1 MTQRSIYQNLDP
13 TLNGYHPDW
22 YDKNAKLISRK
33 PGCSV
38 ISYQCNGTGILYD
51 YAIFPGIDLIFM
63 DFNCSDI
70 FDEPNEMRNVL
81 EIRHYQE
88 GRVEFEFEFEGD
100 KVFHLQQDEFCVN
113 GMLNMP
119 ARYSFPFDY
128 CSGLSLV
135 LDKNSMTE
143 VTRSQLALFQI
154 DISVLEEDL
163 DTAHQWYICKTPPS
177 MCHVFEEL
185 YAAKEH
191 ETSQYFRIKVLE
203 LLYHATK
210 LRKEDRVAA
219 TYYAREHI
227 EIVKR
232 VRKAM
237 LKDLSR
243 SIPLEQFLRGE
254 AISTVT
260 FQTIFKQIYG
270 RSPYAYLKHYRM
282 NSAAVQLRESNESIN
297 QIALSLGYSNASK
310 FARAFRDVFGVLPKD
325 YRTAQK
331 AI

>member
-1 MTQRSIYQNLDP
+1 MIEKS
-13 TLNGYHPDW
+13 YHPDW
-22 YDKNAKLISRK
+22 YDEGATLLEQQ
-33 PGCSV
+33 PGCSI
-38 ISYQCNGTGILYD
+38 ISYPRSGTSILYD

-70 FDEPNEMRNVL
+70 FEEPNQVRNIL
-81 EIRHYQE
+81 ELRHYQE
-88 GRVEFEFEFEGD
+88 GRIEFEFEGD
-100 KVFHLQQDEFCVN
+100 KVFHLQQGEFCVN
-113 GMLNMP
+113 GMLNIP

-135 LDKNSMTE
+135 IDKYSMTTE
-143 VTRSQLALFQI
+143 TKTQLALFQI

-163 DTAHQWYICKTPPS
+163 GRTHQWYICKTPSS
-177 MCHVFEEL
+177 MHHVFEEL
-185 YAAKEH
+185 YTAKGREPV
-191 ETSQYFRIKVLE
+191 QYFRIKVME

-210 LRKEDRVAA
+210 LCKEDRISA
-219 TYYAREHI
+219 TYYSKKHI
-227 EIVKR
+227 DIVKR

-237 LKDLSR
+237 LEDLSCCV
-243 SIPLEQFLRGE
+243 PLEQFLQGE

-260 FQTIFKQIYG
+260 FQRIFKQIYG
-270 RSPYAYLKHYRM
+270 CPPYAYLRHYRM

-331 AI
+331 VV

>member
-51 YAIFPGIDLIFM
+51 YSIFPGIDLIFM

-88 GRVEFEFEFEGD
+88 GRVEFEFEGD
-100 KVFHLQQDEFCVN
+100 KMFHLQQDEFCVN

-243 SIPLEQFLRGE
+243 STPLEQFLRGE

>member
-1 MTQRSIYQNLDP
+1 MTEKS
-13 TLNGYHPDW
+13 YHPDW
-22 YDKNAKLISRK
+22 YDEGATLLEQQ
-33 PGCSV
+33 PGCSI
-38 ISYQCNGTGILYD
+38 ISYECNGRGILYD

-70 FDEPNEMRNVL
+70 FEEPNQVRNML
-81 EIRHYQE
+81 ELRHYHE
-88 GRVEFEFEFEGD
+88 GRIEFEFEGD
-100 KVFHLQQDEFCVN
+100 KVFHLQQDKFCVN

-135 LDKNSMTE
+135 IDKYSMTTE
-143 VTRSQLALFQI
+143 TKAQLALFQI
-154 DISVLEEDL
+154 DVSVLEEDL
-163 DTAHQWYICKTPPS
+163 GPAHQWYICKTPSS
-177 MCHVFEEL
+177 MHHVFEEL
-185 YAAKEH
+185 YAAKGREPV
-191 ETSQYFRIKVLE
+191 QYFRIKVLE

-210 LRKEDRVAA
+210 LCKEDHVSA
-219 TYYAREHI
+219 TYYSRKHI
-227 EIVKR
+227 DIVKR

-237 LKDLSR
+237 LEDLSC
-243 SIPLEQFLRGE
+243 SIPLEQFLQGE

-282 NSAAVQLRESNESIN
+282 NSAAVQLRESNKSIN

-310 FARAFRDVFGVLPKD
+310 FARAFQDVFGMLPKD
-325 YRTAQK
+325 YRATQK
-331 AI
+331 PI

>member
-51 YAIFPGIDLIFM
+51 YSIFPGIDLIFM

-88 GRVEFEFEFEGD
+88 GRVEFEFEGD

-113 GMLNMP
+113 GMMNMP

-243 SIPLEQFLRGE
+243 STPLEQFLRGE

>member
-51 YAIFPGIDLIFM
+51 YSIFPGIDLIFM

-88 GRVEFEFEFEGD
+88 GRVEFEFEGD
-100 KVFHLQQDEFCVN
+100 KVFHLQQDEYCVN

-243 SIPLEQFLRGE
+243 STPLEQFLRGE

>member
-33 PGCSV
+33 PDCSV

-51 YAIFPGIDLIFM
+51 YSIFPGIDLIFM

-88 GRVEFEFEFEGD
+88 GRVEFEFEGD

-243 SIPLEQFLRGE
+243 STPLEQFLRGE

>member
-51 YAIFPGIDLIFM
+51 YSIFPGIDLIFM

-88 GRVEFEFEFEGD
+88 GRVEFEFEGD

-243 SIPLEQFLRGE
+243 STPLEQFLRGE

-282 NSAAVQLRESNESIN
+282 NSAAST
-297 QIALSLGYSNASK
+297 
-310 FARAFRDVFGVLPKD
+310 VL
-325 YRTAQK
+325 
-331 AI
+331 

>member
-51 YAIFPGIDLIFM
+51 YSIFPGIDLIFM

-88 GRVEFEFEFEGD
+88 GRVEFEFEGD

-191 ETSQYFRIKVLE
+191 ETSQYFRIKALE

-243 SIPLEQFLRGE
+243 STPLEQFLRGE

>member
-51 YAIFPGIDLIFM
+51 YSIFPGIDLIFM

-70 FDEPNEMRNVL
+70 FDEPNEMLNVL

-88 GRVEFEFEFEGD
+88 GRVEFEFEGD

-243 SIPLEQFLRGE
+243 STPLEQFLRGE

>member
-51 YAIFPGIDLIFM
+51 YSIFPGIDLIFM

-88 GRVEFEFEFEGD
+88 GRVEFEFEGD

-237 LKDLSR
+237 LKNLSR
-243 SIPLEQFLRGE
+243 STPLEQFLRGE

>member
-51 YAIFPGIDLIFM
+51 YSIFPGIDLIFM

-88 GRVEFEFEFEGD
+88 GRVEFEFEGD

-143 VTRSQLALFQI
+143 VTRSQLALLQI

-243 SIPLEQFLRGE
+243 STPLEQFLRGE

>member
-22 YDKNAKLISRK
+22 YDKNGKLISRK

-51 YAIFPGIDLIFM
+51 YSIFPGIDLIFM

-88 GRVEFEFEFEGD
+88 GRVEFEFEGD

-243 SIPLEQFLRGE
+243 STPLEQFLRGE

>member
-51 YAIFPGIDLIFM
+51 YSIFPGIDLIFM

-88 GRVEFEFEFEGD
+88 GRVEFEFEGD
-100 KVFHLQQDEFCVN
+100 KVFHLQQDEFCVT

-243 SIPLEQFLRGE
+243 STPLEQFLRGE

>member
-51 YAIFPGIDLIFM
+51 YSIFPGIDLIFM

-88 GRVEFEFEFEGD
+88 GRVEFEFEGD

-232 VRKAM
+232 VRKTM

-243 SIPLEQFLRGE
+243 STPLEQFLRGE

>member
-51 YAIFPGIDLIFM
+51 YSIFPGIDLIFM

-88 GRVEFEFEFEGD
+88 GRVEFEFEGD

-163 DTAHQWYICKTPPS
+163 DTAHQWYICKTSPS

-243 SIPLEQFLRGE
+243 STPLEQFLRGE

>member
-51 YAIFPGIDLIFM
+51 YSIFPGIDLIFM

-88 GRVEFEFEFEGD
+88 GRVEFEFEGD

-243 SIPLEQFLRGE
+243 STPLEQFLRGE

-282 NSAAVQLRESNESIN
+282 NSAAVQLRESNESI
-297 QIALSLGYSNASK
+297 I
-310 FARAFRDVFGVLPKD
+310 FGWVIRPP
-325 YRTAQK
+325 QK
-331 AI
+331 RR

>member
-33 PGCSV
+33 PGWSV

-51 YAIFPGIDLIFM
+51 YSIFPGIDLIFM

-88 GRVEFEFEFEGD
+88 GRVEFEFEGD

-243 SIPLEQFLRGE
+243 STPLEQFLRGE

>member
-51 YAIFPGIDLIFM
+51 YSIFPGIDLIFM

-88 GRVEFEFEFEGD
+88 GRVEFEFEGD

-243 SIPLEQFLRGE
+243 STPLEQFLRGE

-270 RSPYAYLKHYRM
+270 RSPYAYLKP
-282 NSAAVQLRESNESIN
+282 
-297 QIALSLGYSNASK
+297 
-310 FARAFRDVFGVLPKD
+310 LPD
-325 YRTAQK
+325 E
-331 AI
+331 

>member
-63 DFNCSDI
+63 DFNCSDV

-88 GRVEFEFEFEGD
+88 GRVEFEFEGD

-243 SIPLEQFLRGE
+243 STPLEQFLRGE

>member
-1 MTQRSIYQNLDP
+1 MTQRSIYKNLDP

-51 YAIFPGIDLIFM
+51 YSIFPGIDLIFM

-88 GRVEFEFEFEGD
+88 GRVEFEFEGD

-243 SIPLEQFLRGE
+243 STPLEQFLRGE

>member
-22 YDKNAKLISRK
+22 YDKNVKLISRK

-51 YAIFPGIDLIFM
+51 YSIFPGIDLIFM

-88 GRVEFEFEFEGD
+88 GRVEFEFEGD

-243 SIPLEQFLRGE
+243 STPLEQFLRGE

>member
-88 GRVEFEFEFEGD
+88 GRVEFEFEGD

-282 NSAAVQLRESNESIN
+282 NSAAVQLRESNESID

>member
-1 MTQRSIYQNLDP
+1 MVL
-13 TLNGYHPDW
+13 G
-22 YDKNAKLISRK
+22 
-33 PGCSV
+33 
-38 ISYQCNGTGILYD
+38 LYD
-51 YAIFPGIDLIFM
+51 YSIFPGIDLIFM

-88 GRVEFEFEFEGD
+88 GRVEFEFEGD

-243 SIPLEQFLRGE
+243 STPLEQFLRGE

>member
-51 YAIFPGIDLIFM
+51 YSIFPGIDLIFM

-88 GRVEFEFEFEGD
+88 GRVEFEFEGD

-243 SIPLEQFLRGE
+243 STPLEQFLRGE

-310 FARAFRDVFGVLPKD
+310 FARAFRDVFGGLPKD

>member
-51 YAIFPGIDLIFM
+51 YSIFPGIDLIFM

-81 EIRHYQE
+81 EIRHYQD
-88 GRVEFEFEFEGD
+88 GRVEFEFEGD

-243 SIPLEQFLRGE
+243 STPLEQFLRGE

>member
-51 YAIFPGIDLIFM
+51 YSIFPGIDLIFM

-88 GRVEFEFEFEGD
+88 GRVEFGFEGD

-243 SIPLEQFLRGE
+243 STPLEQFLRGE

>member
-51 YAIFPGIDLIFM
+51 YSIFPGIDLIFM

-88 GRVEFEFEFEGD
+88 GRVEFEFEGD

-143 VTRSQLALFQI
+143 VTRSQLARFQMY
-154 DISVLEEDL
+154 ISVVEEDL

-243 SIPLEQFLRGE
+243 STPLEQFLRGE

>member
-51 YAIFPGIDLIFM
+51 YSIFPGIDLIFM

-88 GRVEFEFEFEGD
+88 GRVEFEFEGD

-243 SIPLEQFLRGE
+243 STPLEQFLRGE

-297 QIALSLGYSNASK
+297 QIAVSLGYSNASK

>member
-22 YDKNAKLISRK
+22 YDKNAKLIRRK

-51 YAIFPGIDLIFM
+51 YSIFPGIDLIFM

-88 GRVEFEFEFEGD
+88 GRVEFEFEGD

-243 SIPLEQFLRGE
+243 STPLEQFLRGE

>member
-51 YAIFPGIDLIFM
+51 YSIFPGIDLIFM

-88 GRVEFEFEFEGD
+88 GRVEFEFEGD

-243 SIPLEQFLRGE
+243 STPLEQFLRGE

-282 NSAAVQLRESNESIN
+282 NSAAVQLRESK
-297 QIALSLGYSNASK
+297 QVCPRFPGCVRGASQGLPDCAK
-310 FARAFRDVFGVLPKD
+310 SHLVFGLFS
-325 YRTAQK
+325 TLHL
-331 AI
+331 

>member
-51 YAIFPGIDLIFM
+51 YSIFPGIDLIFM

-88 GRVEFEFEFEGD
+88 GRVEFEFEGD

-243 SIPLEQFLRGE
+243 STPLEQFLRGE

-282 NSAAVQLRESNESIN
+282 NSAAVQLRERNESIN

>member
-1 MTQRSIYQNLDP
+1 MTQRSIYQKLDP

-51 YAIFPGIDLIFM
+51 YSIFPGIDLIFM

-88 GRVEFEFEFEGD
+88 GRVEFEFEGD

-243 SIPLEQFLRGE
+243 STPLEQFLRGE

>member
-51 YAIFPGIDLIFM
+51 YSIFPGIDLIFM

-88 GRVEFEFEFEGD
+88 GRVEFEFEGD

-119 ARYSFPFDY
+119 ARYSFSFDY

-243 SIPLEQFLRGE
+243 STPLEQFLRGE

>member
-51 YAIFPGIDLIFM
+51 YSIFPGIDLIFM

-88 GRVEFEFEFEGD
+88 GRVEFEFEGD

-119 ARYSFPFDY
+119 ARYSFAFDY

-243 SIPLEQFLRGE
+243 STPLEQFLRGE

>member
-38 ISYQCNGTGILYD
+38 ISYQCNGTGSLYD
-51 YAIFPGIDLIFM
+51 SSIFPGIALIFM

-88 GRVEFEFEFEGD
+88 GRVEFEFEGD

-243 SIPLEQFLRGE
+243 STPLEQFLRGE

>member
-1 MTQRSIYQNLDP
+1 MTQRSIYQYLAP

-51 YAIFPGIDLIFM
+51 YSIFPGIDLIFM

-88 GRVEFEFEFEGD
+88 GRVEFEFEGD

-243 SIPLEQFLRGE
+243 STPLEQFLRGE

-282 NSAAVQLRESNESIN
+282 NSAAVQLLESNESIN